1 MNSVSKLSRI
11 TCNAILGEKMKIV
24 HIFERLSYLVIVV
37 IIMLNITAGIFV
49 STFIFVCVHVY
60 EHVCACT
67 CSYGGQN

>member
-11 TCNAILGEKMKIV
+11 TCSAILGEKMKLV
-24 HIFERLSYLVIVV
+24 HTFERLSYLVLVV
-37 IIMLNITAGIFV
+37 IITNITAGIFV

-60 EHVCACT
+60 EHVCTCT